1 MSIAERIAEEHQWVT
16 QPDGQQKECT
26 CGALIAMHPADDPL
40 PFHVAEL
47 TERAVRE
54 HITAELDEWQP
65 EMTTEWA
72 HMLDGGGASIH
83 RTRQEAE
90 QAQRD
95 YLHQQANLYPVDDP
109 PGPPSA
115 GIYRREVTE
124 WKKSD

>member
-1 MSIAERIAEEHQWVT
+1 MSIAERIAEEHQWAT

-54 HITAELDEWQP
+54 HIAAET
-65 EMTTEWA
+65 TTEWA
-72 HMLDGGGASIH
+72 HMLVGGGASIH

-95 YLHQQANLYPVDDP
+95 YLHQQANLHPLDDLP
-109 PGPPSA
+109 NPPSA
-115 GIYRREVTE
+115 GIYYREVTE
-124 WKKSD
+124 WKKADQ